1 MLFVTGDIH
10 GEWSRL
16 RQTIKYLEKMYNPV
30 TLLVAGD
37 FGIWDVDNVAALN
50 LVALT
55 FKKNSRIFFVDG
67 N

>member
-10 GEWSRL
+10 GEWNRL
-16 RQTIKYLEKMYNPV
+16 RRTIKGLEKYYRPV

-50 LVALT
+50 LISLT
-55 FKKNSRIFFVDG
+55 FKKDTKVFFVDG